1 MTKNEENNMSQIIE
15 PNLNLDFDLSMGQTP
30 LVSVGIVNCNRLHYL
45 RSCLESFLECTE
57 DYVNKEVIVVDNAST
72 EEGTEEYLLD
82 LESRGH
88 RVVRMTARDP
98 SNEFAKGL
106 NTIVRESS
114 GDYVVMLQGDMQF
127 IVRGKWLGEYV
138 KIYEENPGIGCITFD
153 AQRTV
158 TNQRSNLTQPA
169 TVGSYAFVADLS
181 RPQTSGAADVM
192 YSRNVLNFIGYWE
205 ERNDQHEYTGDSE
218 TKMLNKI
225 KNLKDQYPDLPWA
238 TVMPLYPVAIS
249 IYTDPRGT
257 NARIRNFRRYGDYW
271 PPVEGHS
278 YYKIK
283 DYDEVISQEG
293 YTERTIPYSI
303 EEVAIAAGDWS
314 LPKDANGAW
323 LKNPIRP
330 EEAKPGEWT
339 ELPEPEGQALFDEKA
354 KENTDVEE
362 ASASP
367 EYLDEWMDD

>member
-1 MTKNEENNMSQIIE
+1 MSNQITSE
-15 PNLNLDFDLSMGQTP
+15 PLINLDFDLSMGQTQP

-57 DYVNKEVIVVDNAST
+57 DYTNKEVIVVDNAST

-88 RVVRMTARDP
+88 RVIRMTARDP

-114 GDYVVMLQGDMQF
+114 GQYVVMLQGDMQF
-127 IVRGKWLGEYV
+127 IVRGQWLSEYV

-158 TNQRSNLTQPA
+158 TNQRSKLTQPG
-169 TVGSYAFVADLS
+169 TIGTYAFVADLS

-192 YSRNVLNFIGYWE
+192 YSRNVLDFIGYWE

-218 TKMLNKI
+218 TKMLDKI
-225 KNLKDQYPDLPWA
+225 KSLKDQYPDLPWA

-249 IYTDPRGT
+249 IYTDDRGT
-257 NARIRNFRRYGDYW
+257 NARVRNFRRYGDYW
-271 PPVEGHS
+271 PPLEGHS
-278 YYKIK
+278 YYEIK
-283 DYDEVISQEG
+283 DYDDVISQDG
-293 YTERTIPYSI
+293 YAERTIPYSI
-303 EEVAIAAGDWS
+303 EEVAVAAGDWK
-314 LPKDANGAW
+314 LPKDANGSW

-339 ELPEPEGQALFDEKA
+339 DLPRPAEQDAFDEKISKPTSA
-354 KENTDVEE
+354 DV
-362 ASASP
+362 AYSAP
-367 EYLDEWMDD
+367 EYLDEWLDD